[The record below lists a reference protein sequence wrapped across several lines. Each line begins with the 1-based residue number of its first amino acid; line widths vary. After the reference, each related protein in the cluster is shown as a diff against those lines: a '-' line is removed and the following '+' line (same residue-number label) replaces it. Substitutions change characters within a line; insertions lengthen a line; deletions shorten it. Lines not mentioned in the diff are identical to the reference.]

1 MTDVDELT
9 QHHPLTGAPMFDDR
23 SAAERWNDA
32 LHNGPEHYEGAP
44 FHYPQNLSAQS
55 GPIQRKHHK
64 SKAAPTAA
72 QQKKQQNNMS
82 NKHNRD
88 LLKASELNLETIERL
103 LLEYGFE
110 AEIDSTWIQVKMPK
124 WSLFIKHVD
133 DLPAVDL
140 AGAIELRQGISL
152 RKTLRFLNYL
162 NNEDRVVRFSLWE
175 PPSHDAIDMADLWAN
190 VALPI
195 RSGFSSKQFIGA
207 LDLLLSGLDYAFT
220 AAVEAGL
227 AEPPCATWQCG
238 CEHEEVVGY
247 GL

>member
-1 MTDVDELT
+1 MTDVDVLT
-9 QHHPLTGAPMFDDR
+9 QDHPLTGAPMFDDR

-88 LLKASELNLETIERL
+88 LLKASELKIEDIERL
-103 LLEYGFE
+103 LLEHGFAAQIE
-110 AEIDSTWIQVKMPK
+110 SGWVQIKMPR
-124 WSLFIKHVD
+124 WSLFFNLVED
-133 DLPAVDL
+133 APAVDL
-140 AGAIELRQGISL
+140 AGAFELRQGVSL
-152 RKTLRFLNYL
+152 KKTLRLLNYL
-162 NNEDRVVRFSLWE
+162 NNTDKVVKFSLWE
-175 PPSHDAIDMADLWAN
+175 PPHHGRFDLSDVWAS

-195 RSGFSSKQFIGA
+195 HSGFSSKQFIGA